1 MADVVN
7 VLASALLLSFVV
19 SCVSS
24 GVLQVIAWSRH
35 AREGVVPSLRALWR
49 PDGHLDPVGVR
60 QIRVARSLLILGI
73 VAYLSYGILLAVAG
87 IASR

>member
-7 VLASALLLSFVV
+7 VLASALLLSFFV

-49 PDGHLDPVGVR
+49 PDGHLDAVGVR
-60 QIRVARSLLILGI
+60 QIRVARSLLILGV

-87 IASR
+87 MVSR